1 MTSFLRQSLCAGCFA
16 LLLLPLQATA
26 MALVKPSCLTELAK
40 RTQTWAEC
48 TAQFSRTDKRCKLP
62 TGRMYTTMEQC
73 AAKGHTPAEI
83 DAAMTAGY
91 RKAGTQ
97 PINPPPVV
105 PRPKS

>member
-1 MTSFLRQSLCAGCFA
+1 MISFLRQSVCAGCFA

-26 MALVKPSCLTELAK
+26 MALFKPSCLTELAK

-48 TAQFSRTDKRCKLP
+48 TKEFSRNDNRCKLP
-62 TGRMYTTMEQC
+62 TGRMYSTMEQC

-83 DAAMTAGY
+83 NAAMTAGY

-97 PINPPPVV
+97 PINPPQAV
-105 PRPKS
+105 PHPSN